1 MGIGMNSTRFKILIT
16 GFFML
21 FLCLHM
27 NAQQF
32 ATHAVKKGETLESI
46 AKQYRVTPFNILKYN
61 KEIVQGKPL
70 VANTVLVIPMASK
83 SADPN
88 VPVVKSKVTAV
99 VKEDKVVQENP
110 IGFTSYRARR
120 RDTLYGIAKRFNI
133 TVEDIKR
140 YNKELYAGNL
150 KKGMNLR
157 IPKFRR
163 VNPEDVA
170 KSEEDFEMYTVKP
183 KETRWSIANS
193 YGITID
199 ELLELNPELS
209 KTNNYLMEG
218 QELKLPKIKGSTV
231 DNQKIQLYNSYVITP
246 KQTFYNLEKQFGV
259 TEEEIKALNPEVK
272 VRGLQEGMIIRL
284 PKKDMA
290 PKEVVNTDKY
300 VFYEVKPQETEF
312 RLTRKLNVTY
322 SELLALNPEL
332 SDGLKAGMIL
342 KIPKAKAQ
350 DLEIKNSLVL
360 DKFSLIDSIQ
370 TTNRP
375 NLLFLLPFRTD
386 KIDVTDKELAK
397 QTMANRN
404 DSKYSIGMYTGAMV
418 ALDSIKKLGVS
429 VNVKTFDT
437 QLNVDRVK
445 GIMLREKLNDVSAI
459 IGPLDA
465 KSLKEVAL
473 AAGQYNVPV
482 IAPIAAESDI
492 SLRNVYFTLPTEEV
506 LRNKMIAYV
515 NDHRKEENIVI
526 IADDNNKK
534 TQSLLLEKF
543 PQAKTLNLKDN
554 ISLDIEKVKQV
565 VSAKQNWVF
574 LESDNANTIYHVSS
588 VLNSTI
594 KDTVKIKMF
603 TTNRNKAFENDVISN
618 SHLSNLGFTF
628 PSIEKEIGANSF
640 VKMYRRKYGIEPD
653 RYATRGFD
661 ITFDILLKLAY
672 KNDLFEAGKKIGETS
687 YSANKFNYLKDASSG
702 YYNQSAYIMSYNKM
716 MIVEAE

>member
-1 MGIGMNSTRFKILIT
+1 MGIGMNSTRLKILIT

-21 FLCLHM
+21 FLCLHI

-61 KEIVQGKPL
+61 KEIGQGKPL
-70 VANTVLVIPMASK
+70 VANTVLVIPLESIAAES
-83 SADPN
+83 N
-88 VPVVKSKVTAV
+88 VPVVKGKPKSV
-99 VKEDKVVQENP
+99 VQKNNMAQENP
-110 IGFTSYRARR
+110 IGFTSYRVRR
-120 RDTLYGIAKRFNI
+120 KDALYGIAKRFNI
-133 TVEDIKR
+133 TIDDIKR
-140 YNKELYAGNL
+140 FNKELYSGNL

-163 VNPEDVA
+163 VNPEDIA
-170 KSEEDFEMYTVKP
+170 NSDDDFEIYTVKP
-183 KETRWSIANS
+183 KETRWSIANT

-199 ELLELNPELS
+199 RMLELNPELS

-218 QELKLPKIKGSTV
+218 QQLKLPKIAGSTV
-231 DNQKIQLYNSYVITP
+231 ENQNIQLYTSYVVTP

-259 TEEEIKALNPEVK
+259 SEDEIKALNPEVK

-284 PKKDMA
+284 PKKVVA
-290 PKEVVNTDKY
+290 KEVVNTDKY
-300 VFYEVKPQETEF
+300 VFYEVKPKENEF

-322 SELLALNPEL
+322 AELLDLNPEL
-332 SDGLKAGMIL
+332 NDGLKAGMIL
-342 KIPKAKAQ
+342 KIPKERAQ

-370 TTNRP
+370 TKNKP
-375 NLLFLLPFRTD
+375 SLLFLLPFRTD
-386 KIDVTDKELAK
+386 KIDVNDKELAK
-397 QTMANRN
+397 QTMASRN
-404 DSKYSIGMYTGAMV
+404 DSKYSIGMYTGAMI

-429 VNVKTFDT
+429 VKVRTFDT

-445 GIMLREKLNDVSAI
+445 DIMLREKLNEVSAI

-473 AAGQYNVPV
+473 AAGEYGVPV
-482 IAPIAAESDI
+482 IAPIASESDV
-492 SLRNVYFTLPTEEV
+492 SLRNVYFTLPTEDV

-515 NDHRKEENIVI
+515 KEHRKEENMVI
-526 IADDNNKK
+526 IADAKNKG
-534 TQSLLLEKF
+534 TQNMLLENF
-543 PQAKTLNLKDN
+543 PTAKILNLKDN

-565 VSAKQNWVF
+565 ISAKQNWVF

-594 KDTVKIKMF
+594 ADSVKIKMF

-618 SHLSNLGFTF
+618 THLSNLGFTY

-640 VKMYRRKYGIEPD
+640 LNMYRRKYGIEPD
-653 RYATRGFD
+653 RYAIRGFD

-672 KNDLFEAGKKIGETS
+672 KNNMFEAGKNIGETS
-687 YSANKFNYLKDASSG
+687 YTANKFNYRKDASSG

-716 MIVEAE
+716 MIVEAQ

>member
-1 MGIGMNSTRFKILIT
+1 MGIGMNNTRFKILIT

-21 FLCLHM
+21 FLCLNM

-70 VANTVLVIPMASK
+70 VANTVLVIPMESI
-83 SADPN
+83 STDSN
-88 VPVVKSKVTAV
+88 VPVVKGKTNAV
-99 VKEDKVVQENP
+99 VQENTVVQENP
-110 IGFTSYRARR
+110 IGFTSYRVRR
-120 RDTLYGIAKRFNI
+120 KDALYGIAKRFNI
-133 TVEDIKR
+133 TIDDIKR
-140 YNKELYAGNL
+140 YNKELYSGNL

-163 VNPEDVA
+163 LNPEDIA
-170 KSEEDFEMYTVKP
+170 KIVDDFEMYTVKP
-183 KETRWSIANS
+183 KETRWSIANT

-199 ELLELNPELS
+199 RMLELNPELA

-218 QELKLPKIKGSTV
+218 QQLKLPKIAGSTV
-231 DNQKIQLYNSYVITP
+231 ENQNIQLYTSYVVTP

-259 TEEEIKALNPEVK
+259 SENEIKALNPEVK

-284 PKKDMA
+284 PKKVKA
-290 PKEVVNTDKY
+290 KEVVNTDKY
-300 VFYEVKPQETEF
+300 VFYEVKPKENEF

-322 SELLALNPEL
+322 AELLDLNPEL
-332 SDGLKAGMIL
+332 NDGLKAGMIL
-342 KIPKAKAQ
+342 KIPKERAQ

-360 DKFSLIDSIQ
+360 DRFSLIDSIQ
-370 TTNRP
+370 TNNKP
-375 NLLFLLPFRTD
+375 SLLFLLPFRTD
-386 KIDVTDKELAK
+386 KIDVNDKQLAK
-397 QTMANRN
+397 QIMASRN
-404 DSKYSIGMYTGAMV
+404 DSKYSIGMYTGAMI

-429 VNVKTFDT
+429 VKVRTFDT

-445 GIMLREKLNDVSAI
+445 GIMLRENLDDVSAI
-459 IGPLDA
+459 IGPLDS

-473 AAGQYNVPV
+473 AAGEYGVPV

-492 SLRNVYFTLPTEEV
+492 SLRNVYFTLPTEDV
-506 LRNKMIAYV
+506 LRDKMIAYV
-515 NDHRKEENIVI
+515 KKHRKEENMII
-526 IADDNNKK
+526 IADSNNKG
-534 TQSLLLEKF
+534 TQNMLLEKF
-543 PQAKTLNLKDN
+543 PKAKILNLKDN
-554 ISLDIEKVKQV
+554 ISLDIEKVRQV
-565 VSAKQNWVF
+565 ISAKQNWVF

-594 KDTVKIKMF
+594 TDSVKIKMF

-618 SHLSNLGFTF
+618 SHLSNLGFTY
-628 PSIEKEIGANSF
+628 PSIEKEIEANSF

-653 RYATRGFD
+653 RYAIRGFD

-672 KNDLFEAGKKIGETS
+672 KNNLFEAGKSIGETS
-687 YSANKFNYLKDASSG
+687 YTANKFNYRKDASSG
-702 YYNQSAYIMSYNKM
+702 YYNQAAYILYYNKM
-716 MIVEAE
+716 LIIEAE